1 MAPISNRMTLRPL
14 LILVILIT
22 LGIIL
27 AAFLSAR
34 RFESPATVIVTPLQQ
49 ESVLSMDGIR
59 MITTRDG
66 ATAWNLTAESGNY
79 LDDHNKAVFRA
90 ISVVFYTEDGHHVN
104 LSADKG
110 IYRSTSNDLEV
121 FGHVVVKNN
130 LYRIE
135 TEQLLYKHNNRILKT
150 NKHVD
155 IRGETT
161 QFAADSMAYH
171 LGTQL
176 ISLTG
181 NMSGTIREN
190 ILL

>member
-1 MAPISNRMTLRPL
+1 MAPTSNRMKLRPL

-34 RFESPATVIVTPLQQ
+34 RFEAPATAIVTPLQQ
-49 ESVLSMDGIR
+49 EAVLSMDGIQ
-59 MITTRDG
+59 MTTTRDG

-79 LDDHNKAVFRA
+79 LDNHNKAVFNT
-90 ISVVFYTEDGHHVN
+90 ISVIFYTEDGNQIN

-130 LYRIE
+130 QYRIE
-135 TEQLLYKHNNRILKT
+135 TEQLLYKHKHRILKT

-155 IRGETT
+155 IRSETT
-161 QFAADSMAYH
+161 RFAADSMAYY

-181 NMSGTIREN
+181 SISGTIREN